1 MGRSNR
7 RQVVGAL
14 LERHGTTFAEEA
26 GIRLGTDPKPS
37 PLYRLLCRATLIS
50 APIRTEA
57 AVEATRG
64 LSTARW
70 RTARA
75 MANSIVVQHL
85 AVDDDAT
92 VWIGTS
98 PHRAVRGRRH
108 RGDRRPVPA
117 LAAGPSQPDRPRR
130 LT

>member
-37 PLYRLLCRATLIS
+37 PLYRLLCLATLIS

-75 MANSIVVQHL
+75 MANSTSSSTWPWTTMRRCGSGPAPTELSVGVVTAVIGAPFLLWLL
-85 AVDDDAT
+85 ARANR
-92 VWIGTS
+92 IG
-98 PHRAVRGRRH
+98 RG
-108 RGDRRPVPA
+108 G
-117 LAAGPSQPDRPRR
+117 
-130 LT
+130 